1 MGNKKVMVILL
12 SMMIIIIGIIIV
24 GIMLISRNK
33 MIAETTD
40 FEAVVYDDVEQ
51 VTNKATFYRTNNCI
65 NQYIKAITLGNETEY
80 LAMNTNTNLSDY
92 KDVKSFYSKEMH
104 SVNKIRNITVF
115 IKGYLR
121 TQKTEVEKYY
131 IVQLDY
137 DNNTFEVINSFA
149 QEYEDATNNQIKE
162 IYKEEKSIQNKIYN
176 TIPDTNITNLSIIK
190 GYFNDYKFHAVNYP
204 EKAFEMID
212 ATYKKEKF
220 NNNVE
225 RFKEYIQKNKDI
237 LQDANIVKHT
247 VTKEN
252 EYTKYAFIDNFN
264 NYYELTETGI
274 YEYTITLDNYTVQT
288 KEQADKYNQLTDEQ
302 KALSNI
308 DKVMKLIDQKDY
320 DTVYRYLNEDF
331 RNTNFPT
338 IQAFTKYMKENFFED
353 NIVGKIGT
361 RAEGNIF
368 ILVVPYKESLSKAA
382 EEREKTFIMKL
393 KEGTSFELSFDV

>member
-1 MGNKKVMVILL
+1 MDKKIVILICMIMVIVAIIALSTMLLLRLNTQKENLNNEKDNLIALLTEKVMEIDNRDQFFHITSHIKKYFDYKKQNNV
-12 SMMIIIIGIIIV
+12 
-24 GIMLISRNK
+24 
-33 MIAETTD
+33 
-40 FEAVVYDDVEQ
+40 EAVQAISAKERMDYDNFQ
-51 VTNKATFYRTNNCI
+51 
-65 NQYIKAITLGNETEY
+65 
-80 LAMNTNTNLSDY
+80 
-92 KDVKSFYSKEMH
+92 SKEMYLL
-104 SVNKIRNITVF
+104 NKINNYTVYVCGTAT
-115 IKGYLR
+115 KENMQ
-121 TQKTEVEKYY
+121 TDSY
-131 IVQLDY
+131 IVVNLDY
-137 DNNTFEVINSFA
+137 TNYTFSISSSSKE
-149 QEYEDATNNQIKE
+149 EYENAKDNIVQDK
-162 IYKEEKSIQNKIYN
+162 YKENVVIQSNEYNAISLEEIANDFQVLKIYF
-176 TIPDTNITNLSIIK
+176 D
-190 GYFNDYKFHAVNYP
+190 DYKYKALNNP
-204 EKAFEMID
+204 ELAFQMLD
-212 ATYKKEKF
+212 MTYKKEKF

-331 RNTNFPT
+331 RNKNFPT